1 MESKQQYSIFL
12 GFVVPFLTF
21 RMGLTLFESA
31 AWLGL
36 GVLLGAWAALVAFRS
51 RGERIGDGRE
61 RSTTRADRVVVSSSG
76 HGLKRLRAHRLLRE
90 RRRCERRCHYDRF
103 YLALLRDL

>member
-1 MESKQQYSIFL
+1 MDSKQQYSIFL

-21 RMGLTLFESA
+21 RMGLTLFENA

-36 GVLLGAWAALVAFRS
+36 GVLLGGWAAIVAFRS
-51 RGERIGDGRE
+51 RSERITEGRE
-61 RSTTRADRVVVSSSG
+61 GTTRTGRVDVSSSG
-76 HGLKRLRAHRLLRE
+76 HSLRRSRTDRLLRE
-90 RRRCERRCHYDRF
+90 RRHYGRRCHYDRF